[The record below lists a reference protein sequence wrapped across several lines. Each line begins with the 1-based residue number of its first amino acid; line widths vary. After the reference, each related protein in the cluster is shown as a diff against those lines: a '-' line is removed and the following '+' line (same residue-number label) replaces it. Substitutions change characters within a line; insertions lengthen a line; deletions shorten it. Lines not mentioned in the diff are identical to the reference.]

1 MKRRGAMRET
11 ISVLI
16 FAAMAAMPVGQVA
29 ALQKFEQYRILGSEI
44 RAVRMGPQEV
54 EDPALLVIELA
65 GDGTGAVEMEIESD
79 GLLDDCRMTIE
90 NMIGDASS
98 YVQITVHTTADTM
111 NGMLVTECARISLPV
126 Y

>member
-1 MKRRGAMRET
+1 MRRT
-11 ISVLI
+11 ILVLML
-16 FAAMAAMPVGQVA
+16 AAMAAMPVSQVS

-44 RAVRMGPQEV
+44 LAVRMGPQQV
-54 EDPALLVIELA
+54 EDPALLIVELG
-65 GDGTGAVEMEIESD
+65 GDGPDPQTIEFESD
-79 GLLDDCRMTIE
+79 GFLDECRMTIE

-111 NGMLVTECARISLPV
+111 NGMLVTECARISIPG